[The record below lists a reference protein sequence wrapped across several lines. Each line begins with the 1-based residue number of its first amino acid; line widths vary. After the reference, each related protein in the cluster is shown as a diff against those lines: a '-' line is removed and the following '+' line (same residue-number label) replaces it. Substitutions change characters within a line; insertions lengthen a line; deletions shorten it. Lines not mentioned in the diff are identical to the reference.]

1 MLHVT
6 MLHFLSLCL
15 FVFSWFR
22 LTLFYV
28 FPDVVDSRFTGQVD
42 IFLESFT
49 LFLES
54 FTLFLESFT
63 LFLKRLTFSWNRL
76 HFSWKTEEEILRKI
90 QSSFVVIS
98 WFICIFANVKAHASV
113 SGRGQR
119 HNGKRHWCFVFGYLK
134 LPQIQINQSKA

>member
-1 MLHVT
+1 MPSWNLWNNLKVTRDKMTRDNSTIQKCYMLQCYI
-6 MLHFLSLCL
+6 LSFLDFGWQFFTFFLMWL
-15 FVFSWFR
+15 TVVF
-22 LTLFYV
+22 L
-28 FPDVVDSRFTGQVD
+28 D
-42 IFLESFT
+42 
-49 LFLES
+49 
-54 FTLFLESFT
+54 
-63 LFLKRLTFSWNRL
+63 KLTFFWIRL
-76 HFSWKTEEEILRKI
+76 HFFWKTEEEILRKI